1 MKTHIL
7 AALLTL
13 MLTPAWANN
22 GRLDSLYQQLDEAI
36 ARSSQ
41 FVEAREE
48 RIKRL
53 RNLYS
58 TALTPEQEYQH
69 AFSLYKEFKPYMNDS
84 ALAYISHCV
93 HLARQISDDSRVAL
107 CTSLLAFQYST
118 SGLYTEALDEL
129 RALNPKT
136 LSGEALTQYYVSMNH
151 VYGELG
157 YYSRQEAKRQEYFQ
171 KADEYRNKAIPLLG
185 EDDDIVLQYREM
197 QCNTSHHTDEAL
209 RISDRR
215 LQKVDKD
222 EHLYAI
228 IAFYRSL
235 DYQYAGDTLN
245 QKQWLAESAICDVR
259 NAVMDQG
266 SLWELA
272 QLLQADGD
280 MERAYRY
287 IRFSWDCAN
296 RFNTRVRSNQITPV
310 LSAIETRYQEQIVK
324 SNRQLK
330 LFIAVISVLSLLLL
344 LSLFYVNRQRKRLH
358 ESNDRLSEANNQL
371 STLNS
376 KLSTLNAQLSS
387 AISSLHESNRLKEEY
402 IGRFLRLCSDYI
414 NRIDAFRKH
423 VNKRVKNREY
433 EQLYNE
439 TRSQESKEQ
448 AIDELYQ
455 NFDSAFLTL
464 FPDFVQDF
472 NALLR
477 PDERIQTSDDG
488 HLNTLLRIFAL
499 IRLGIDDS
507 SKIAEFLHYS
517 VNTIYNY
524 RARVKNGAIADRD
537 DFEKRVKEIG
547 MPS

>member
-1 MKTHIL
+1 MS
-7 AALLTL
+7 L
-13 MLTPAWANN
+13 MLTPTRAADNN
-22 GRLDSLYQQLDEAI
+22 LDSLYRQLDDAI
-36 ARSSQ
+36 AKTQQ
-41 FVEAREE
+41 FVQAREE

-58 TALTPEQEYQH
+58 SALSTEQEYQH
-69 AFSLYKEFKPYMNDS
+69 AFNLYKEFKPYMNDS
-84 ALAYISHCV
+84 ALAYISRCAE
-93 HLARQISDDSRVAL
+93 LAQQMHDNDRTAL
-107 CTSLLAFQYST
+107 CKALLAFQYST
-118 SGLYTEALDEL
+118 SGLYTEALEEL
-129 RALNPKT
+129 RTINPQT
-136 LSGEALTQYYVSMNH
+136 LSNQTLAQYYISMNH

-157 YYSRQEAKRQEYFQ
+157 YYSRQENKRQEYFK
-171 KADEYRNKAIPLLG
+171 KADEYRNKVFPLLD
-185 EDDDIVLQYREM
+185 EDNDIVLQYREM
-197 QCNTSHHTDEAL
+197 DNSINKRTDEAL

-222 EHLYAI
+222 EHLFAI

-235 DYQYAGDTLN
+235 DYQYAGDSLN
-245 QKQWLAESAICDVR
+245 QKRWLAESAICDVR

-272 QLLQADGD
+272 QMLQTDGD

-296 RFNTRVRSNQITPV
+296 RFHTRVRSNQITPI

-330 LFIAVISVLSLLLL
+330 LFTAVISVLSLMLL
-344 LSLFYVNRQRKRLH
+344 LSFFYVNRQRKRLH
-358 ESNDRLSEANNQL
+358 DSNARLSEANNQL
-371 STLNS
+371 SSLN
-376 KLSTLNAQLSS
+376 TQLSS
-387 AISSLHESNRLKEEY
+387 LNTQLSTAINSLHESNRLKEEY
-402 IGRFLRLCSDYI
+402 IGRFLRLYSDYI
-414 NRIDAFRKH
+414 DRIDAFRKQ

-439 TRSQESKEQ
+439 TRSQERKEQ
-448 AIDELYQ
+448 DIDELYQ

-477 PDERIQTSDDG
+477 PDEQQQISDDG
-488 HLNTLLRIFAL
+488 HLTTPLRIFAL

>member
-1 MKTHIL
+1 MTTTIQ
-7 AALLTL
+7 AA
-13 MLTPAWANN
+13 NDN
-22 GRLDSLYQQLDEAI
+22 LDSLYRQLDDAI
-36 ARSSQ
+36 EKSEQ
-41 FVEAREE
+41 FVANREE

-58 TALTPEQEYQH
+58 SALSPQQEYQH
-69 AFSLYKEFKPYMNDS
+69 AFNLYKEFKPYMNDS
-84 ALAYISHCV
+84 ALTYISRCV
-93 HLARQISDDSRVAL
+93 ELARQMNNADQAAL
-107 CTSLLAFQYST
+107 CTALLAFQYST
-118 SGLYTEALDEL
+118 SGLYTESLEEL
-129 RALNPKT
+129 HSLQPQVLSNET
-136 LSGEALTQYYVSMNH
+136 LAQYYVSMNH
-151 VYGELG
+151 VYGELA
-157 YYSRQEAKRQEYFQ
+157 YYSRNENKRQEYYR
-171 KADEYRNKAIPLLG
+171 KADEYRDKVFPLLP
-185 EDDDIVLQYREM
+185 EDDDIVLQYREI
-197 QCNTSHHTDEAL
+197 NSSVNHRTDEAL
-209 RISDRR
+209 QISDRR
-215 LQKVDKD
+215 LQHVDKN

-245 QKQWLAESAICDVR
+245 QKLWLAESAICDVR

-272 QLLQADGD
+272 QILQADGD

-296 RFNTRVRSNQITPV
+296 RFHTRVRSNQITPV
-310 LSAIETRYQEQIVK
+310 LSAIETRFQEQIVK

-330 LFIAVISVLSLLLL
+330 LFTAVISVLSLLLL

-358 ESNDRLSEANNQL
+358 ESNARLSEANNQL
-371 STLNS
+371 STLNT
-376 KLSTLNAQLSS
+376 KLSTLNTQLST

-402 IGRFLRLCSDYI
+402 IGRFLRLYSDYI
-414 NRIDAFRKH
+414 DRIDAFRKQ
-423 VNKRVKNREY
+423 VNKRVKNHEY

-439 TRSQESKEQ
+439 TRSQERKEQ
-448 AIDELYQ
+448 DIDELYQ

-477 PDERIQTSDDG
+477 PDEQVQISDDG
-488 HLNTLLRIFAL
+488 HLTTPLRIFAL

-537 DFEKRVKEIG
+537 NFEKRVKEIG